1 MANLLL
7 VLLYRCL
14 VVVHNAVNV
23 RRESHRNIS
32 WGGRDVKETFKILN
46 IIEAPTKAKAGK

>member
-23 RRESHRNIS
+23 SRESHRNLS
-32 WGGRDVKETFKILN
+32 WGGRGVKETFKILN